1 METVITP
8 QRTMDLR
15 GLSCPLV
22 LAKIKQALQEMEAG
36 QVLEVLTNDACTEYD
51 IPSWV
56 RRTGKELIRSVTEQE
71 ALKFYIRKL

>member
-1 METVITP
+1 MATTVTP

-22 LAKIKQALQEMEAG
+22 LARIKQALEEMEAG

-56 RRTGKELIRSVTEQE
+56 RRTGKEMVHSVAEQE